1 MSNYVTIRNNFYGIV
16 LLDKEGKEIKFV
28 EKGKKIKL
36 VQVLLNLEND
46 ECTWKLRFEYKG
58 KEVFLDF
65 QRGDIVDKSC
75 LKELIKKG
83 ADIKPRNTNIAIESI
98 MLQEENAPI
107 DYTYENVG
115 WVEFP
120 NDSGGD
126 FCYRAENLIGE
137 SGEYSGKY
145 KLAPMGSF
153 GGWKAMIQNEVL
165 GITSL
170 EVILIASLSAIINGI
185 IAQSTTGENPIFHIC
200 LASGQGKS
208 SIGYV
213 CCSAY
218 GEPFEGSKKV
228 TDAYGNSKNKK
239 SVFGSWA
246 ATENALIT
254 DNCGNQG
261 VCVILNEIGK
271 YQGKDLTSVVYGLSD
286 GVDKNRLNEK
296 YKGSVGENFCT
307 SIISIGES
315 SLIQKCATK
324 EQGVKIRVMEI
335 DTPLTNSADHSRR
348 LKKGSRENN
357 GWAAQILSQYII
369 DNGGKDYVLDIYNE
383 YLEALTESETDGDKI
398 RFTEKFTALLA
409 TTAFIANEAFDISF
423 DIPAIVDFC
432 NERWE
437 SKNAE
442 NGDVDQCYL
451 DTIEKLR
458 VHEANFYKDTNL
470 TYTPQKV
477 WGSISYPNIIK
488 DKKILATEFAVR
500 SNELKNLLDSMG
512 YKNPTTYLK
521 KWRDKGV
528 LNHEEGKLLNRRVIV
543 PGSKVK
549 ESVYVIQVWE
559 DLPQES
565 EDTGNE

>member
-1 MSNYVTIRNNFYGIV
+1 MKKYVDIRNGNYGIV
-16 LLDKEGKEIKFV
+16 ELDKDGNEVKFV
-28 EKGKKIKL
+28 AKGKKIKL
-36 VQVLLNLEND
+36 VQVLMNLEND
-46 ECTWKLRFEYKG
+46 ECTWKLYFVYKG
-58 KEVFLDF
+58 KDVIVDLK
-65 QRGDIVDKSC
+65 RGDIVDKSC
-75 LKELIKKG
+75 LKELIMKG
-83 ADIKPRNTNIAIESI
+83 ADIKPVNTNIAIEAI
-98 MLQEENAPI
+98 MLQENDASI

-115 WVEFP
+115 WVELP
-120 NDSGGD
+120 NDSGGN

-137 SGEYSGKY
+137 SGEYGGKY
-145 KLAPMGSF
+145 KLNPMGCF
-153 GGWKAMIQNEVL
+153 EGWKSMIQDEVL

-170 EVILIASLSAIINGI
+170 EVILVASLSAIINGI

-200 LASGQGKS
+200 LASGKGKS
-208 SIGYV
+208 TVGYV
-213 CCSAY
+213 CCSVY
-218 GEPFEGSKKV
+218 GEPFEGAKKV
-228 TDAYGNSKNKK
+228 TDAYGNSKYKK

-286 GVDKNRLNEK
+286 GVDKNRLNET

-324 EQGVKIRVMEI
+324 EQGVRIRVMEI
-335 DTPLTNSADHSRR
+335 DCPLTTCPEHARR
-348 LKKGSRENN
+348 LKEGSRKNN

-369 DNGGKDYVLDIYNE
+369 ENGGKDYVLDIYKE
-383 YLEALTESETDGDKI
+383 YLEALTEEETDGDKI
-398 RFTEKFTALLA
+398 RFTEKFTSLLA
-409 TTAFIANEAFDISF
+409 TTAFIANEAFDLSF
-423 DIPAIVDFC
+423 DIEAIVKFC
-432 NERWE
+432 DERWQ

-442 NGDVDQCYL
+442 NGDVDKCYYDVL
-451 DTIEKLR
+451 EKLR

-470 TYTPQKV
+470 SYTPQKV

-500 SNELKNLLDSMG
+500 SNELKDILNSMG
-512 YKNPTTYLK
+512 YTNPTTYLK

-528 LNHEEGKLLNRRVIV
+528 LNHEESKLLNRRVIV

-565 EDTGNE
+565 EDACNE